1 MRSFIVFFFLVSAC
15 SDAFAEDR
23 LTKPAT
29 LFDWDGNPDPLGE
42 LPTTIITERP
52 SFTESSVTVGQRVTQ
67 IETGYTFASVAGTH
81 TQSWGEVLLRQGVL
95 ANWFEL
101 RFGVFPLSEDAESF
115 EAGIADLL
123 LGTKFAL
130 TKQSGLLPEL
140 ALIMQMTVPT
150 GSESFTANR
159 VLPGFNLLY
168 GWDVTETAWIAG
180 GTSCNVLVNDDTF
193 VASDTWATSM
203 SLGDQITD
211 RLGYYG
217 EWFAIVPDDPAEKSV
232 LNYINGG
239 LMWLLS
245 DDIQW
250 DVRIG
255 KGLSQGSDDYFVGTG
270 LGIRF
275 R

>member
-1 MRSFIVFFFLVSAC
+1 MRSVVLFFFLCGAF
-15 SDAFAEDR
+15 DYAFAEDR
-23 LTKPAT
+23 RSKPAT
-29 LFDWDGNPDPLGE
+29 LFDWDGEPDPLGE

-67 IETGYTFASVAGTH
+67 IETGYTFASVTGTQ
-81 TQSWGEVLLRQGVL
+81 TQSWGELLLRQGVL
-95 ANWFEL
+95 ANWLEL

-115 EAGIADLL
+115 ESGIADLL
-123 LGTKFAL
+123 LGTKLAL
-130 TKQSGLLPEL
+130 TSQSGLLPEL
-140 ALIMQMTVPT
+140 ALIMHMTVPT
-150 GSESFTANR
+150 GSTSFTANR

-211 RLGYYG
+211 RLGYFG

-232 LNYINGG
+232 LNHVDGG
-239 LMWLLS
+239 LVYLLT

-255 KGLSQGSDDYFVGTG
+255 KGLSQNSDDYFVGTG
-270 LGIRF
+270 MGIRF